1 MNRIPFHPVG
11 TAGHSTSPVR
21 LLSQTIPVWADSA
34 FVVDAVAAAA
44 MAADAFGLGTGA
56 NANAV
61 NGCVEMQD
69 EMRDDLVVV
78 QMSDVED
85 SGRISGSV
93 SPRFGWKT
101 TPFMA
106 TAAHET
112 HRKSMKSL
120 TPHMHAPGGGLAAG
134 KSDPGG

>member
-11 TAGHSTSPVR
+11 TAGLSTTPVR
-21 LLSQTIPVWADSA
+21 LLKQTIPVWADFA
-34 FVVDAVAAAA
+34 PAVDAFAAAA
-44 MAADAFGLGTGA
+44 MAADALGLGAGA

-61 NGCVEMQD
+61 NACV
-69 EMRDDLVVV
+69 EMRDDLAVV
-78 QMSDVED
+78 QVSDVED

-101 TPFMA
+101 THFMA

-112 HRKSMKSL
+112 HRKSMKPL
-120 TPHMHAPGGGLAAG
+120 TPHTHAPGGGFAAG
-134 KSDPGG
+134 TSDPGG